1 MPSVGRGL
9 ITWPCNLTSTV
20 TKPFGANLSAECGSV
35 CDCLCVVTLEWI
47 CLQLVTRTRK
57 KEEAIRF
64 FCCWLHDYV
73 SAHWVH
79 VYDSRPITFLH
90 DSSCQLSISTV
101 YTSRPRLRISSC
113 QLSTRLVHLYAS
125 LLVSTPRPLLRVS
138 ESCQLFLVLQAVYP
152 FLPHLH
158 ASSTFACLI
167 LSTVSRPVSCLP
179 VLSTFTLFVHFYK
192 SRPVNIVSS
201 CQLSKRLVHI
211 YTPRPLLASRP
222 VSCESSC
229 HLCKRLVD
237 VYTSFPVSYLHV
249 SFCQLSTSHVHVY
262 ASRTVRCLHVS
273 SCQFPASAMYTSRPG
288 LSVSSCEVSKH
299 LVLLA
304 VHIICLVPSFTVLAE
319 SGEDNHV

>member
-47 CLQLVTRTRK
+47 CLQLVARTRK
-57 KEEAIRF
+57 KEETIRF

-79 VYDSRPITFLH
+79 VYDSRPISFLH
-90 DSSCQLSISTV
+90 VSSCQLSISTV
-101 YTSRPRLRISSC
+101 YISRPRLRNSSC

-167 LSTVSRPVSCLP
+167 LSTVSRLVSCLP
-179 VLSTFTLFVHFYK
+179 VLSTFTLFVHFLRLVL
-192 SRPVNIVSS
+192 SAVNRPVICVNVSS
-201 CQLSKRLVHI
+201 TSTHPFLWAIYMSHSVSCQQATSTCTRLVLSGV
-211 YTPRPLLASRP
+211 YMY
-222 VSCESSC
+222 
-229 HLCKRLVD
+229 RLV
-237 VYTSFPVSYLHV
+237 SFPH
-249 SFCQLSTSHVHVY
+249 QLCT
-262 ASRTVRCLHVS
+262 R
-273 SCQFPASAMYTSRPG
+273 
-288 LSVSSCEVSKH
+288 
-299 LVLLA
+299 LVQ
-304 VHIICLVPSFTVLAE
+304 V
-319 SGEDNHV
+319 

>member
-1 MPSVGRGL
+1 M
-9 ITWPCNLTSTV
+9 
-20 TKPFGANLSAECGSV
+20 
-35 CDCLCVVTLEWI
+35 
-47 CLQLVTRTRK
+47 
-57 KEEAIRF
+57 
-64 FCCWLHDYV
+64 
-73 SAHWVH
+73 
-79 VYDSRPITFLH
+79 SRL
-90 DSSCQLSISTV
+90 
-101 YTSRPRLRISSC
+101 
-113 QLSTRLVHLYAS
+113 
-125 LLVSTPRPLLRVS
+125 
-138 ESCQLFLVLQAVYP
+138 
-152 FLPHLH
+152 
-158 ASSTFACLI
+158 
-167 LSTVSRPVSCLP
+167 VSCLP

-288 LSVSSCEVSKH
+288 LSVSSCEVSTH